1 MLSCVRL
8 YFLLVVSMNDVTIDS
23 QPETSIWAFV
33 LHRIFVDAELP
44 YTFAPGFTL
53 DRATESQRDAIKFNI
68 RRFEGISWLTPTEFY
83 ETDTVIHPNDNAAS
97 FHKWPLDEN
106 QWRYYV
112 VTGPDHSLLY
122 DLHLASNIS
131 SRALNLSF
139 QFFRIWGALIPR
151 IDTAYK
157 QFSNGIPV
165 APERVTEDDLSEIR
179 EVFSNFRK
187 LLRNPAEENSFPEV
201 LRAINMF
208 DSLQVLP
215 DKSDFQV
222 LGLFAIIE
230 MLITHNP
237 RLEDRGDS
245 LTHQM
250 QSKFPLLSRRFDRPL
265 DFSVFGPGANE
276 KKVWT
281 ALYAYRSAIAHG
293 GLPDFDGKN
302 LRVLQGSDVALSF
315 LKASVKG
322 LLRHSL
328 KEPALFQDLRSC

>member
-1 MLSCVRL
+1 MS
-8 YFLLVVSMNDVTIDS
+8 DVTSDS
-23 QPETSIWAFV
+23 LPEGWIWAFV
-33 LHRIFVDAELP
+33 LHRIYVDAALP

-53 DRATESQRDAIKFNI
+53 NRATVSQRDSIKFNI
-68 RRFEGISWLTPTEFY
+68 SRFDGISWLTPAEFY
-83 ETDTVIHPNDNAAS
+83 ETHTVIDPQSNAAS
-97 FHKWPLDEN
+97 FHKWPLDES

-131 SRALNLSF
+131 SKALNISF
-139 QFFRIWGALIPR
+139 QFFRIWGALVPR
-151 IDTAYK
+151 TDTAYK
-157 QFSNGIPV
+157 QFSNGMPI
-165 APERVTEDDLSEIR
+165 APMRVTEGDLKDIAD
-179 EVFSNFRK
+179 VFGNFRS
-187 LLRNPAEENSFPEV
+187 LLRDSPEQASFPEV
-201 LRAINMF
+201 LRAIQMF
-208 DSLQVLP
+208 DSLQILP

-250 QSKFPLLSRRFDRPL
+250 QSKLPLVSRRFDRPL
-265 DFSVFGPGANE
+265 DFSVFGSNATE

-293 GLPDFDGKN
+293 GVPDFEGKN
-302 LRVLQGSDVALSF
+302 LRMLKSSDVALSF
-315 LKASVKG
+315 LKEAVKG

-328 KEPALFQDLRSC
+328 KEPVLFRDLREC